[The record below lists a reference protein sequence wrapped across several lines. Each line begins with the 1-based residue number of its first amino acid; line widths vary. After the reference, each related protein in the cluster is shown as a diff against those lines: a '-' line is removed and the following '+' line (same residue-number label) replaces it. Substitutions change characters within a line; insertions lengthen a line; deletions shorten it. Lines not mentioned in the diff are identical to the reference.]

1 MKDKAGFT
9 LIEIIVVVGVLTVLI
24 VSVSGIMG
32 MTFKAKNT
40 SDGNELLSA
49 KAVMVLTEL
58 KRNVLNADVNR
69 INCPS
74 GVGTSISFVARDNVE
89 TSLKCLT
96 AQIASVSAKNGT
108 FYLLDNGIIT
118 NNCSDFVRCNITDGR
133 IKSVDFVLR
142 LKTPANAVGAG
153 TSGVY
158 YGVAVPRE

>member
-69 INCPS
+69 INCPT
-74 GVGTSISFVARDNVE
+74 GVGTSISFVAKDNVE
-89 TSLKCLT
+89 TSLECLP
-96 AQIASVSAKNGT
+96 AQIASNSAKNGT
-108 FYLLDNGIIT
+108 FQLLDNGIVT
-118 NNCSDFVRCNITDGR
+118 NNCNDFVKCNIEDGR

-142 LKTPANAVGAG
+142 LKTPASLG
-153 TSGVY
+153 TGSSGVY